1 MRSAAVSKTMVVEAM
16 VVGTRAAGTRAGE
29 TCTPPRAAWPVALG
43 SAALL
48 LVCAGAAVAIRR
60 VVASEILSDGA
71 SLALTAAT
79 GCAIGLG
86 ALGTLRVCLRR
97 GAGRQRRPAAVVLCL
112 GFLGIGAGFAAASLP
127 DASVEMEAIVE
138 ARGPQ
143 TPPATV
149 ELGPKGDDVRLT
161 GELKEGVAK
170 RLAALLATHPLVTR
184 IHLTSEGGLADEGQ
198 ALGNV
203 IAAHGLVTF
212 VPDYCVSACT
222 LAFVRG
228 RERLVLEDSR
238 VGFHSPFETG
248 LFGTVYQ
255 GDSGDQRAEYLAAG
269 LTRDFVDAALK
280 VKPDDVWYPPPA
292 RLIAAHVATAVVGR
306 DRLPDSNLDGAA
318 TLDGA
323 RAAILRDFPVLDA
336 FRVRSPDALDTV
348 ATWYL
353 DAYRRERPESENGER
368 LRAIV
373 SSAVLV
379 ALSRADDA
387 TIVAAGRFLARGMA
401 AATGDPEACLRIAAE
416 ADLLEAEA
424 QLGRNDT
431 AADTRARAIV
441 AAAAA
446 GHRGLHVGADGG
458 PLAQLAAD
466 DRDADAAG
474 CTAARAAYDA
484 LLRRP
489 APEAAATLR
498 RLVDATALASL
509 GELKTIAA
517 LRR

>member
-1 MRSAAVSKTMVVEAM
+1 MRFSTVATTGA
-16 VVGTRAAGTRAGE
+16 
-29 TCTPPRAAWPVALG
+29 PPATVLRGLTAPLASVALL
-43 SAALL
+43 S
-48 LVCAGAAVAIRR
+48 VCAAAVAAIRR
-60 VVASEILSDGA
+60 IVASEVLGDGA
-71 SLALTAAT
+71 SLAFTATT
-79 GCAIGLG
+79 GVVLG
-86 ALGTLRVCLRR
+86 MAALSALRAGLRR
-97 GAGRQRRPAAVVLCL
+97 GGRRRRQTAAVLCL
-112 GFLGIGAGFAAASLP
+112 GFFGIGAGFVAASLP

-138 ARGPQ
+138 SRGPQ
-143 TPPATV
+143 TPPATI

-161 GELKEGVAK
+161 GELGEGVAK
-170 RLAALLATHPLVTR
+170 RLAALLATHPHVVR

-198 ALGNV
+198 ALGNT
-203 IAAHGLVTF
+203 IAARGLVTF

-255 GDSGDQRAEYLAAG
+255 GDSSDQRAEYLAAG
-269 LTRDFVDAALK
+269 LSADFVDAALK
-280 VKPDDVWYPPPA
+280 VKPDDVWYPPAA
-292 RLIAAHVATAVVGR
+292 RLIAAHVATAVIGR

-323 RAAILRDFPVLDA
+323 RTAILRDFPVLDA

-353 DAYRRERPESENGER
+353 DAYRKERPEDENNAG

-387 TIVAAGRFLARGMA
+387 ALVAAGHFLARGMA
-401 AATGDPEACLRIAAE
+401 AAVDDPEACLRIATE
-416 ADLLEAEA
+416 ADLIEAEA
-424 QLGRNDT
+424 QLGRSDS
-431 AADTRARAIV
+431 AADARAKAIV

-446 GHRGLHVGADGG
+446 GHRGLRKRGDGG
-458 PLAQLAAD
+458 PLAELAAD
-466 DRDADAAG
+466 GVTADAAA
-474 CTAARAAYDA
+474 CTAARTAYDA

-489 APEAAATLR
+489 PAEAAAVLHQ
-498 RLVDATALASL
+498 LVDATAMASL
-509 GELKTIAA
+509 GELKTAAA